1 MVTTALRIINP
12 TNFVYNTA
20 LGCFATFANIP
31 MMCLLGVMTAMTID
45 YNEYKYGKRIVATS
59 QAASSFGGKIGSGVG
74 SSVIVFCLALAN
86 YDGFATVLTPA
97 VRQAIYT
104 FSIYIPLALFI
115 I

>member
-1 MVTTALRIINP
+1 M
-12 TNFVYNTA
+12 
-20 LGCFATFANIP
+20 
-31 MMCLLGVMTAMTID
+31 
-45 YNEYKYGKRIVATS
+45 ATS

-115 I
+115 IMFVITLKFDLEEKLPEYRQEIEKRKRA